1 MYYYSKSLEHNENI
15 SILCI
20 NGYNFIMKKRIF
32 ITATNTD
39 IGKTYTTKL
48 IIKQLASRGIR
59 VGVIKPIET
68 GVVDGKVL
76 DGEELLACVR
86 ECNSAFEDLK
96 VEDIVPIQY
105 KLPAAPFVSSSNTPL
120 DFNKLNAAVE
130 KLEQLCDVLIIEG
143 AGGLYVPIDG
153 NTMIIDLIKYFNASA
168 LLVTHCSLGC
178 INDTLLSSKALLDKK
193 IPHAI
198 AFNCRAKDNG
208 FQEISAPYFE
218 TIGFEILK
226 VDENIDT
233 ICDVLYNQ

>member
-1 MYYYSKSLEHNENI
+1 
-15 SILCI
+15 
-20 NGYNFIMKKRIF
+20 MKKRIF

-48 IIKQLASRGIR
+48 ILKELASRGLR

-68 GVVDGKVL
+68 GVIDGFAPDGK
-76 DGEELLACVR
+76 ELLACVK
-86 ECNSAFEDLK
+86 ELNPLFKDIT
-96 VEDIVPIQY
+96 VQDIVPIQY
-105 KLPAAPFVSSSNTPL
+105 ELPAAPFIASSNTPL
-120 DFNKLNAAVE
+120 DLAKIDTAMK
-130 KLEQLCDVLIIEG
+130 KLEELCDVLIIEG
-143 AGGLYVPIDG
+143 AGGLYVPIDQH
-153 NTMIIDLIKYFNASA
+153 TMMIDLIQYFNVST

-198 AFNCRAKDNG
+198 AFNDKSKTNS
-208 FQEISAPYFE
+208 FEEISLPYF
-218 TIGFEILK
+218 TKIGFEVLK

>member
-1 MYYYSKSLEHNENI
+1 
-15 SILCI
+15 
-20 NGYNFIMKKRIF
+20 MKKRIF

-39 IGKTYTTKL
+39 IGKTYTTKSL
-48 IIKQLASRGIR
+48 LKEFASRGVR

-68 GVVDGKVL
+68 GVIDGVAP
-76 DGEELLACVR
+76 DGEELLECVKKLNDNFKTLR
-86 ECNSAFEDLK
+86 
-96 VEDIVPIQY
+96 VEDIVPIQHT
-105 KLPAAPFVSSSNTPL
+105 LAAAPFVASGNTPL
-120 DFNKLNAAVE
+120 DLKKINLAIE
-130 KLEQLCDVLIIEG
+130 KLEELCDLLIIEG

-153 NTMIIDLIKYFNASA
+153 NTMMIDLIKYLEATT

-198 AFNCRAKDNG
+198 AFNCRKGDESFKD
-208 FQEISAPYFE
+208 ISAPYFS
-218 TIGFEILK
+218 TIGFEVLK